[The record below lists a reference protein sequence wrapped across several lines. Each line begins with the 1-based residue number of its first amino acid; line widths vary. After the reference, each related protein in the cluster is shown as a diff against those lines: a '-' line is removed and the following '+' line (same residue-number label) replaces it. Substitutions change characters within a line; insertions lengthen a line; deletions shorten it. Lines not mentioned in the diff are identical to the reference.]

1 MTPEH
6 LAALATI
13 LTILKNIGV
22 LPLSVVSLLFFGP
35 WITLIVVLYSQGRR
49 ADKTLTAFQESVGT
63 MQATMAQQDSRINEQ
78 IVGQNDRLNK
88 MLTEQNVRVNDIILD
103 FRDRTGELI
112 TGQEK
117 RFEAVVRMYEN
128 NVEMVRDYHKLAD
141 DLTGVITLTTRTLEA
156 LVQKVDN
163 NMFCPA
169 VREKGGR

>member
-35 WITLIVVLYSQGRR
+35 WITLIAVLYSQGRR
-49 ADKTLTAFQESVGT
+49 ADKTLTTFQESVGT
-63 MQATMAQQDSRINEQ
+63 MQATMAQQDTRINEQ